1 MFKRVFVIL
10 VLFGV
15 LAACQN
21 DENIS
26 QLEPKVR
33 KDIVLSPSE
42 RVMMNRGTDFVFRF
56 FNQVCQS
63 ETEKPNVLISPLS
76 ASLALS
82 MAANGAKG
90 NTLAEMQTT
99 LGFSPS
105 SFSPDEMNSYN
116 QMLTTELLDLD
127 NTTQISIAN
136 SIWVKQGFKVYDSFI
151 NVNKDYYNAE
161 VRNLDFASSTA
172 KDIINQWCAD
182 KTNQRIKN
190 VIEEI
195 PADMRL
201 YLINALYFKG
211 TWTSKF
217 DKSNTNY
224 EKFTNVDGSE
234 STVPMMNQTSSF
246 NYLQNDYFSIAEF
259 PYGNGAFSMVVLL
272 PAEGKTLD
280 ESLSGLTYDNWNEW
294 ILQMSGVDL
303 KVKLPK
309 FELKYDKDLIG
320 DMKDMGMKDAF
331 DGNKADFSKMS
342 AADLYVG
349 ILQQFAYIKVDEE
362 GTEASAVTVVGMLD
376 TSVGPLSPISFYVNR
391 PFAFLI
397 KEKSTGAILF
407 IGKIS
412 QFN

>member
-217 DKSNTNY
+217 GKSNTNY

>member
-10 VLFGV
+10 ALFGV
-15 LAACQN
+15 LVACQN

-26 QLEPKVR
+26 QLKPKVR
-33 KDIVLSPSE
+33 KDITLSPSE
-42 RVMMNRGTDFVFRF
+42 RVMTNRAMDFAFRF
-56 FNQVCQS
+56 FNQVCRT
-63 ETEKPNVLISPLS
+63 ETEKTNIFISPLS

-82 MAANGAKG
+82 MTANGANG

-116 QMLTTELLDLD
+116 QKLTSALLDLD
-127 NTTQISIAN
+127 NTTQISMAN
-136 SIWVKQGFKVYDSFI
+136 SIWIKQGFKVYDSFVD
-151 NVNKDYYNAE
+151 VNQDYYNAE
-161 VRNLDFASSTA
+161 VRNLNFASSTA
-172 KDIINQWCAD
+172 KDVINQWCAD
-182 KTNQRIKN
+182 KTNQRIKD
-190 VIEEI
+190 VIKEI

-217 DKSNTNY
+217 DRSNTAY
-224 EKFTNVDGSE
+224 ESFSNADGSKI
-234 STVPMMNQTSSF
+234 TVPMMNQTASF

-259 PYGNGAFSMVVLL
+259 PYGNEAFSMVVLL
-272 PAEGKTLD
+272 PTEGKTLD
-280 ESLSGLTYDNWNEW
+280 ESLSGLTYEHWNEW
-294 ILQMSGVDL
+294 ISEMHGMELE
-303 KVKLPK
+303 VKFPK
-309 FELKYDKDLIG
+309 FELKYDKDLIE

-331 DGNKADFSKMS
+331 GANKADFSKMS
-342 AADLYVG
+342 AADLYIGV
-349 ILQQFAYIKVDEE
+349 LQQFTYIKVDEE

-376 TSVGPLSPISFYVNR
+376 TSVGPSSPIHFYVNK

-407 IGKIS
+407 MGRIS

>member
-10 VLFGV
+10 ALFGV

-26 QLEPKVR
+26 QLKPKVR

-42 RVMMNRGTDFVFRF
+42 RVMTNRGTDFAFRL
-56 FNQVCQS
+56 FNQVCRT
-63 ETEKPNVLISPLS
+63 ETEKPNIFISPLS

-82 MAANGAKG
+82 MTANGANG

-116 QMLTTELLDLD
+116 QKLTSALLDLD
-127 NTTQISIAN
+127 NTTQINIAN
-136 SIWVKQGFKVYDSFI
+136 SIWVRKGFKVYDSFVD
-151 NVNKDYYNAE
+151 VNQDYYNAE

-182 KTNQRIKN
+182 KTNQRIKD
-190 VIEEI
+190 VIKEI

-217 DKSNTNY
+217 DKSNTAY
-224 EKFTNVDGSE
+224 ESFSNADGSKAM
-234 STVPMMNQTSSF
+234 VPMMNQTASF
-246 NYLQNDYFSIAEF
+246 NYFQNDCFSIAEF
-259 PYGNGAFSMVVLL
+259 PYGNEAFSLVVLL
-272 PAEGKTLD
+272 PVEGKTLD
-280 ESLSGLTYDNWNEW
+280 EGLSGLTYEHWDEW
-294 ILQMSGVDL
+294 ISEMHGRELE
-303 KVKLPK
+303 VKFPK
-309 FELKYDKDLIG
+309 FELKYDKDLIE

-331 DGNKADFSKMS
+331 DVNKADFSKMS
-342 AADLYVG
+342 AADLYIG
-349 ILQQFAYIKVDEE
+349 LLQQFTYIKVDEE

-376 TSVGPLSPISFYVNR
+376 TSVGPSSPIHFYVNK
-391 PFAFLI
+391 PFTFLI

-407 IGKIS
+407 MGKIA